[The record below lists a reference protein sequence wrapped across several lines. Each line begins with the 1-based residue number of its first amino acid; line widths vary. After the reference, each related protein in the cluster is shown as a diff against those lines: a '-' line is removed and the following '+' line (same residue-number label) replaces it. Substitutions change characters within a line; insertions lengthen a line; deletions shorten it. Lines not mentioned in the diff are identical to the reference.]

1 MGLPGGKHCKSLK
14 RNVWHG
20 AVSPLKAVSLDEN
33 AAFC

>member
-1 MGLPGGKHCKSLK
+1 MGSPVGKHCKSLK
-14 RNVWHG
+14 RNAGHG